1 MMELTPGTK
10 ILDLIKTHDF
20 MLDYLAGYA
29 AEFEK
34 LKNPILQKTMGRFA
48 TMQMAASMAGV
59 PLETLLADI
68 AREITERTGE
78 EVMVEGEAGP
88 LLDPERIETLKE
100 IIRDLHDGTPVEDLK
115 SRFAELLTDVNPT
128 EIARMEQ
135 QLIAEGLPSD
145 DVKNLCDV
153 HVQVFRDSL
162 EKQERVET
170 PPGHPIHTFQA
181 ENEAFREIATGLG
194 EQLDRLG
201 DPPSPEVLD
210 SAKDALS
217 GILEVLSQI
226 DIHYVR
232 KENQLF
238 PFLEKHGVAGP
249 TQVMWAIHDD
259 VRSLLKETRTGLDE
273 RDAVTL
279 VASGRKLVQM
289 IMDMIY
295 KEENILFP
303 MSLDTLQPGEW
314 GEIHRGEGEIGFA
327 LVTPGTEWSP
337 PEAALLA
344 GLGEQAAETPK
355 TLPLDTGL
363 LSIDQVNLML
373 KNLPIDVSFVDEN
386 DEVRYYSDVPDR
398 IFPRSPGVIGRSV
411 QNCHPQN
418 SVHMVQRILDA
429 FRSGEK
435 DTAEFWVE
443 VKGSFIHIRYFAMR
457 DPDGTYRGCLEV
469 SQDVSGIR
477 DLEGERRLLDWGEED
492 R

>member
-1 MMELTPGTK
+1 MEITPGTK
-10 ILDLIKTHDF
+10 VLELIRVHDF
-20 MLDYLAGYA
+20 MLDFLADYA

-48 TMQMAASMAGV
+48 TLQMAASMAGV

-68 AREITERTGE
+68 AREITDRTGE
-78 EVMVEGEAGP
+78 RVIVEGEAGP
-88 LLDPERIETLKE
+88 LLDPERIDTLKG
-100 IIRDLHDGTPVEDLK
+100 IIKDLHDGTPVEELK
-115 SRFAELLTDVNPT
+115 SQFAELLQDVSPT
-128 EIARMEQ
+128 EISRMEQ
-135 QLIAEGLPSD
+135 QLIAEGLPTD
-145 DVKNLCDV
+145 EVKNLCDV

-181 ENEAFREIATGLG
+181 ENEAFGEIAKGLG

-201 DPPSPEVLD
+201 EPPSQEVLD
-210 SAKDALS
+210 SARDAIS
-217 GILEVLSQI
+217 GILDVLSQI
-226 DIHYVR
+226 DIHYLR

-249 TQVMWAIHDD
+249 SQVMWAIHDD
-259 VRSLLKETRTGLDE
+259 VRSLLKETRAALD
-273 RDAVTL
+273 AGNAGTL
-279 VASGRKLVQM
+279 AAAGGKMVQM
-289 IMDMIY
+289 IVDMIY

-337 PEAALLA
+337 PDAMLLA
-344 GLGEQAAETPK
+344 GLGEQDAGTPK

-363 LSIDQVNLML
+363 LSLDQVNLML
-373 KNLPIDVSFVDEN
+373 KNLPVDISFVDEN

-398 IFPRSPGVIGRSV
+398 IFPRSPGVIGRTV
-411 QNCHPQN
+411 QNCHPQK
-418 SVHMVQRILDA
+418 SVHMVQQILEA
-429 FRSGEK
+429 FRAGEK
-435 DTAEFWVE
+435 DTAAFWIE
-443 VKGSFIHIRYFAMR
+443 MNDLFIHIRYFAMR

-469 SQDVSGIR
+469 SQDVAGIR
-477 DLEGERRLLDWGEED
+477 SLEGERRLLDWGEGE
-492 R
+492 